1 QSTVELRPV
10 KASMWYDT
18 DWLIE
23 SGVSPGEQVMVA
35 GFHRVQPGVQV
46 TITTN
51 TAAETRSGQQEMP

>member
-1 QSTVELRPV
+1 VELRPV

-46 TITTN
+46 AVTTN